1 MEQAIV
7 EQITQAKA
15 SISAR
20 GANLEV
26 AFANSQDLMKREA
39 ETILNATQ
47 AGQSVIPEIAYSSIA
62 DGKVSD
68 ADKAA
73 IRHRGAAIIRG
84 VYPKAQAENWN
95 GQIGEYID
103 QNNYLAKMEEKKGLD
118 QYFSKLDAGKPQI
131 YGLYWSKPQI
141 EARQGLSMAQ
151 TKAFLNRLWTVDGPN
166 GREFNPDQDYTY
178 ADRTRRRPPGS
189 ASLGLSP
196 HMDAG
201 SYERW
206 TDPAYQKIYHAIF
219 EGRIE
224 DYDPWNAAHRTQTK
238 EYPSPAV
245 CSMFR
250 TFQGWTAL
258 TPQGPSDGTLR
269 LVPIASGI
277 GYMLLRAFQEDVAQD
292 DLCGAEPGR
301 ALRADEAWHP
311 ELLESLISIPLVEP
325 GDTVWWHPDIIHSV
339 EDEHNGTDYA
349 NVIYVGASPEC
360 EKNREYAL
368 RQRQCFLE
376 GRSAPDFAAEDYE
389 VDFHNRAL
397 FEDLSEIGRA
407 QMGF

>member
-7 EQITQAKA
+7 QEIMQAKA
-15 SISAR
+15 AIQAR
-20 GANLEV
+20 GADLEK
-26 AFANSQDLMKREA
+26 AFTNSLDVMKREA
-39 ETILNATQ
+39 DLIQSTAQSGN
-47 AGQSVIPEIAYSSIA
+47 SVIPEISYSKIA
-62 DGKVSD
+62 DGTVSD
-68 ADKAA
+68 ADKANL
-73 IRHRGAAIIRG
+73 RHRGAAIIRG
-84 VYPKAQAENWN
+84 VFPKSQAEDWN
-95 GQIGEYID
+95 QQIGAYID
-103 QNNYLAKMEEKKGLD
+103 DNNYLTKMEEKKGLD

-141 EARQGLSMAQ
+141 EARQALSMAK
-151 TKAFLNRLWTVDGPN
+151 TKSFLNRLWRVDGPN
-166 GREFNPDQDYTY
+166 GREFDPDQDYTY

-189 ASLGLSP
+189 SSLGLSP

-219 EGRIE
+219 DGHLEE
-224 DYDPWNAAHRTQTK
+224 YDPWNAAFRTQTK

-277 GYMLLRAFQEDVAQD
+277 GYMLLRAFQQDVAKD

-301 ALRADEAWHP
+301 ALRADENWHP
-311 ELLESLISIPLVEP
+311 ALLESLISIPLVEP

-339 EDEHNGTDYA
+339 EDEHNGSGYA
-349 NVIYVGASPEC
+349 NVIYIGASPAC
-360 EKNREYAL
+360 GKNRDYAL

-389 VDFHNRAL
+389 VDFHNRANL
-397 FEDLSEIGRA
+397 EDLSDIGLV